1 MDNESKDSGH
11 SPMKTSRFV
20 EGRFDG
26 DEEGNSVVLGDID
39 GECVGAVV
47 SHVPTKLQPSP
58 KVPLHETLM
67 HS

>member
-1 MDNESKDSGH
+1 
-11 SPMKTSRFV
+11 MKTSRFV